1 MQLLELTPE
10 EKAFLATASA
20 VADHPL
26 QARLGTR
33 LAAVLSARL
42 RVPVQVNV
50 HRGTTMSAEDIQTQ
64 AVPVWQPGLTL
75 ATLWLTHRLGG
86 RQVIGMASFIPRT
99 LLSTLDEVLAETW
112 ADGDACI
119 KPAIWTWQLEAGQIQ
134 TQLKLQL
141 PSDSADMKR
150 WVEGVLGHA

>member
-20 VADHPL
+20 VVDHPL
-26 QARLGTR
+26 QVRLSTR

-42 RVPVQVNV
+42 RVSVQVNM
-50 HRGTTMSAEDIQTQ
+50 HRGTTMPAEEIQAQ

-75 ATLWLTHRLGG
+75 ATLWLTHRLGS
-86 RQVIGMASFIPRT
+86 RQVIGVASFIPRT
-99 LLSTLDEVLAETW
+99 LLSTLDEVLAEAW
-112 ADGDACI
+112 ADGDEHI
-119 KPAIWTWQLEAGQIQ
+119 KPTIWTWQLEAGQVQ

-150 WVEGVLGHA
+150 WVESVLGHA

>member
-1 MQLLELTPE
+1 MQLLELTLE

-20 VADHPL
+20 AANHPL

-42 RVPVQVNV
+42 RIPVQVYM
-50 HRGTTMSAEDIQTQ
+50 HRGTMMYAEDIETQ
-64 AVPVWQPGLTL
+64 AVPVWQPGWTL

-86 RQVIGMASFIPRT
+86 RQVLGVASFIPRT
-99 LLSTLDEVLAETW
+99 LLSTLDEVLAESWT
-112 ADGDACI
+112 DKDDRI
-119 KPAIWTWQLEAGQIQ
+119 KPTVWTWQLEAGQVQ

-150 WVEGVLGHA
+150 WVESVLGHA